1 MEDDFYGKI
10 LMLVAMLG
18 AVVILW
24 ILMARFRPSPELERE
39 ILGEQ
44 VNVVVRDGHELKP
57 KADVPMLPP
66 AEDLVSQTA
75 RLREERQKR
84 VGEYIG
90 RQPVQAGRLLKVWL
104 AEG

>member
-1 MEDDFYGKI
+1 
-10 LMLVAMLG
+10 
-18 AVVILW
+18 
-24 ILMARFRPSPELERE
+24 LERE
-39 ILGEQ
+39 ILGEP

-66 AEDLVSQTA
+66 AEDLISQTA